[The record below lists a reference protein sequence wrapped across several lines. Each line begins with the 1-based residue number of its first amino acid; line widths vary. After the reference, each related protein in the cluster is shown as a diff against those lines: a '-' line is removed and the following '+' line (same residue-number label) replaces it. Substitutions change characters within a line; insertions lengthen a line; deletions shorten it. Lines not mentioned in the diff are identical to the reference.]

1 MLLHKSLRRASGSLA
16 YFLLVSS
23 AVAQLTINGVT
34 DKTVY
39 VNTATFNV
47 PVQAGYAY
55 GVFLNGRPAAVGVD
69 VPLTGPDYYELDAWR
84 TNLSAPFGVEN
95 RIVRFIVEASNRGT
109 TETGLPRQTPFPVI
123 PSSSNEFAGA
133 QLRLIAP
140 RDFPAGYEI
149 PVVAW
154 AMNEAGHAVRANGSL
169 SAEGHPSIPVKRG
182 VGSGFLAA
190 TNPAGPLNYAP
201 HLQGLETNKVITLE
215 AATIWTPVSGVLG
228 GTTAWP
234 ENSRVRV
241 TTNLAVPAGATLT
254 IGAGTI
260 VLLNARV
267 NITNDGS
274 ILIRG
279 TVERPVVFMPLS
291 RAQPWGGFFMRT
303 STGLID
309 GTGVIFVASGANP
322 TNGAG
327 HRKEQCLFL
336 VDNAPRI
343 TLSDSA
349 AIYLAGQLG
358 HAYNGGTFTYTRFL
372 MQRCTTGGEYTGA
385 QFIVNDSAFIECP
398 DDSANFVDA
407 DNDALYLV
415 DASPTRPHAFTNTL
429 FGWTKDDGIDSG
441 GSGYGPLRYQSCWF
455 EAIFH
460 EGNSLSGYKDTR
472 VWDTV
477 YYDCGQGI
485 ENGYDGPTNRMN
497 HSLFVA
503 CQVGTRHGDNYLS
516 IGNYNGRMTVTNCI
530 LLNNY
535 HDVFGYN
542 WHNGTGNGWTQAVG
556 QMSIDNNLLTTF
568 DTNFPNNAVWNPPSD
583 GWRLAAFQTAPIGH
597 VGLALATRPGQTALT
612 DFPNGIPVALST
624 FCTNEVTV
632 DYAIEATDGTRTT
645 GLLRFVPG
653 QVRQFIPPPPAF
665 TGVLRVALRHPQH
678 ADLTGAGELVFQSL
692 ASAPATNVSLIA
704 AGSVWR
710 YLDTGVN
717 WSNAWLALDF
727 NDSAWPSGCAQ
738 LGFGESDQCTTI
750 ANNQQI
756 TTYFRRPFTAT
767 NPSLFS
773 VVRIWLLRDDG
784 GVVYLN
790 GTEVFRSPNVPAGP
804 IAYNTQTVAPN
815 GENTIDNATYSAGV
829 LRPGTNVAA
838 VEIHQA
844 APDSSDVSFD
854 FSLSGDITPAPRLH
868 WGELGADL
876 ALYWNDPSY
885 VLWEAPSVTGPWSV
899 AATRSPLVVPPAGT
913 RFYQLRK

>member
-1 MLLHKSLRRASGSLA
+1 
-16 YFLLVSS
+16 
-23 AVAQLTINGVT
+23 
-34 DKTVY
+34 
-39 VNTATFNV
+39 
-47 PVQAGYAY
+47 
-55 GVFLNGRPAAVGVD
+55 
-69 VPLTGPDYYELDAWR
+69 
-84 TNLSAPFGVEN
+84 
-95 RIVRFIVEASNRGT
+95 
-109 TETGLPRQTPFPVI
+109 
-123 PSSSNEFAGA
+123 
-133 QLRLIAP
+133 
-140 RDFPAGYEI
+140 
-149 PVVAW
+149 
-154 AMNEAGHAVRANGSL
+154 
-169 SAEGHPSIPVKRG
+169 
-182 VGSGFLAA
+182 
-190 TNPAGPLNYAP
+190 
-201 HLQGLETNKVITLE
+201 
-215 AATIWTPVSGVLG
+215 
-228 GTTAWP
+228 
-234 ENSRVRV
+234 
-241 TTNLAVPAGATLT
+241 
-254 IGAGTI
+254 
-260 VLLNARV
+260 
-267 NITNDGS
+267 
-274 ILIRG
+274 
-279 TVERPVVFMPLS
+279 
-291 RAQPWGGFFMRT
+291 
-303 STGLID
+303 
-309 GTGVIFVASGANP
+309 
-322 TNGAG
+322 
-327 HRKEQCLFL
+327 
-336 VDNAPRI
+336 
-343 TLSDSA
+343 
-349 AIYLAGQLG
+349 
-358 HAYNGGTFTYTRFL
+358 
-372 MQRCTTGGEYTGA
+372 
-385 QFIVNDSAFIECP
+385 
-398 DDSANFVDA
+398 
-407 DNDALYLV
+407 
-415 DASPTRPHAFTNTL
+415 
-429 FGWTKDDGIDSG
+429 
-441 GSGYGPLRYQSCWF
+441 
-455 EAIFH
+455 
-460 EGNSLSGYKDTR
+460 
-472 VWDTV
+472 V

-497 HSLFVA
+497 HCLFTA
-503 CQVGTRHGDNYLS
+503 CQVGARHGDNYDN
-516 IGNYNGRMTVTNCI
+516 IGNYNGRETVTNSI
-530 LLNNY
+530 FLYNH

-612 DFPNGIPVALST
+612 DFPNGVPVALSS

-653 QVRQFIPPPPAF
+653 RVRQFIPPPPAF
-665 TGVLRVALRHPQH
+665 TGVLRVALRNPQH

-738 LGFGESDQCTTI
+738 LGFGEGDQCTSI
-750 ANNQQI
+750 ASNRQI
-756 TTYFRRPFTAT
+756 TTYFRRAFTAT

-804 IAYNTQTVAPN
+804 IAYNTLTVAPN

-829 LRPGTNVAA
+829 LRTGTNVAA

-844 APDSSDVSFD
+844 TLDSSDVSFD